1 MGSFLQVGSLVLIY
15 KFHFSGASQMFV
27 NLGSLLLVK
36 SQVLKISL
44 TLNAWLG
51 FDAYRLRN
59 LMSLALLVGL
69 PTE

>member
-1 MGSFLQVGSLVLIY
+1 
-15 KFHFSGASQMFV
+15 MFV